1 MNSIIFTILFVLC
14 LAPLAIAASPALKKK
29 KHKKA
34 AVVINIACCIIL
46 LAVTF
51 AMSVF
56 AAEPSATDADAES
69 AETETTAGGVSTGAG
84 IGMLGA
90 ALVTGVACIGGGIAV
105 SSAASAAIGAIS
117 ENPNAFGKAIIFVAM
132 AEGVP
137 LYGMLVSTMILAK
150 I

>member
-1 MNSIIFTILFVLC
+1 MNSIIFTVLFVLC
-14 LAPLAIAASPALKKK
+14 LIPLAVAASPALKKRN
-29 KHKKA
+29 HKKA
-34 AVVINIACCIIL
+34 AVLINIGFCVLL

-56 AAEPSATDADAES
+56 AAEMPADESVTTEETMSAGEIS
-69 AETETTAGGVSTGAG
+69 MGAG

-90 ALVTGVACIGGGIAV
+90 ALVTGAACIGGGIAV

-117 ENPNAFGKAIIFVAM
+117 ENSNSFGKAIIFVAM

-137 LYGMLVSTMILAK
+137 LYGMLVSSMILAK
-150 I
+150 L